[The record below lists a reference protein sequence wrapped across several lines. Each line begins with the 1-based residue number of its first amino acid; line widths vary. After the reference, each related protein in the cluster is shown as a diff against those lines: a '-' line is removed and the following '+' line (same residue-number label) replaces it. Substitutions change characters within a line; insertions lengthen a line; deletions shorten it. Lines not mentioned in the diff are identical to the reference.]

1 MTVQK
6 GRYFVNLRGQTLFE
20 VTIAVAVAVMVIISI
35 VAAATVSVRN
45 ANFARNQAEATRFAQ
60 EALEWIR
67 AQRDASTWED
77 FLNTVKFNEYPPAV
91 NEISYCLPPILSWD
105 NDTPRPDPTFCT
117 NIDDDKIQK
126 TFQRIATLER
136 TVESGSGVV
145 TSVRAEVIVS
155 WEEGLRDP
163 GGVPRK
169 HSARVATDFV
179 KVR

>member
-6 GRYFVNLRGQTLFE
+6 SRYFVNQRGQTLFE

-45 ANFARNQAEATRFAQ
+45 ANFARSQAEATRFAQ

-67 AQRDASTWED
+67 SQRDTSTWED
-77 FLNTVKFNEYPPAV
+77 FLDTVEFDMYGPAV
-91 NEISYCLPPILSWD
+91 NEIWYCLPTLSWGS
-105 NDTPRPDPTFCT
+105 NTPVPDPSFCT
-117 NIDDDKIQK
+117 DSADKIQN

-136 TVESGSGVV
+136 IVESGVV
-145 TSVRAEVIVS
+145 TRVRAEVIVS

-163 GGVPRK
+163 GTGAPRK

-179 KVR
+179 KVK